1 MLLTWLNRLFF
12 VALVAAGV
20 LVSFENREVISFT
33 VGGLTYSA
41 KAYVILLG
49 AVILGFV
56 LGVFLTTLDH
66 KAKQVRKFI
75 TEKTT
80 KQTPPTK

>member
-1 MLLTWLNRLFF
+1 MLLTWLNRLLF

-20 LVSFENREVISFT
+20 LISFENREVISFT
-33 VGGLTYSA
+33 VGGVAYSA

-49 AVILGFV
+49 AVIFGFV
-56 LGVFLTTLDH
+56 LGVILATLDQ

-75 TEKTT
+75 AEKTAN
-80 KQTPPTK
+80 K